1 MGNKFDYQN
10 MLNKIR
16 NEKISSNKT
25 PQFTNEQI
33 DAWNNAIELCYHIV
47 EGRRSKF
54 EPSENSLHKH
64 DVSGSAYKLL
74 LDYERELKDKLPEKM
89 EELRGHV
96 THAKMCD
103 AINEIRVNFLKH
115 YR

>member
-16 NEKISSNKT
+16 GEKISKNKT
-25 PQFTNEQI
+25 PQFSNEQI

-64 DVSGSAYKLL
+64 IVSQRSELLVAYEKYLNGEKL
-74 LDYERELKDKLPEKM
+74 YNQQKEQFEGYIK
-89 EELRGHV
+89 G
-96 THAKMCD
+96 
-103 AINEIRVNFLKH
+103 FLATNCG
-115 YR
+115 